1 MSEPVTFL
9 VRMSGEFVKH
19 FFARTNGGDKVSMEL
34 GPANADGI
42 SEARFTVDYTDNLL
56 RAAEQRIKELEG
68 IVTLARLVMDAE
80 REYDRV
86 SDSDYTIEQINA
98 AHLACNKAWDAF
110 RRVLREGGGDES

>member
-56 RAAEQRIKELEG
+56 RAAEQRIKELERERDE
-68 IVTLARLVMDAE
+68 ARDLLRRAYNEAMDHDIDS
-80 REYDRV
+80 RELDEK
-86 SDSDYTIEQINA
+86 I
-98 AHLACNKAWDAF
+98 
-110 RRVLREGGGDES
+110 RVLLGRRG